1 MAVYTEVAD
10 EELARF
16 IASYGLGTVLSCI
29 GIAEGVENTNYL
41 VGTTSGQFILT
52 LYEKRVH
59 TGDLPFFLG
68 LMEHL
73 AAKGLSCPTPVRDQQ
88 GLNLRELAGRPAA
101 LVTFLEGLWLRKPL
115 ARHCHSVGV
124 ALGQLHEAGR
134 DFTIPRPNAL
144 GPEGWRPLFERFRD
158 RADEIRPGLAVTIES
173 ELQAVLD
180 AWPRDLP
187 FGVIHADLF
196 PDNVFFKG
204 DQLSGLIDFYFAC
217 NDALAY
223 DIAVGLNAWCF
234 REDLSFDL
242 EKGAALLAG
251 YQTVRRL
258 TRVER
263 DALPTLCRGAALRF
277 LLTRA
282 YDWVNT
288 PAGAMV
294 VKHDP
299 IPYLERLLL
308 HARIVENGSAT
319 DYGLDQPT

>member
-16 IASYGLGTVLSCI
+16 IAGYGLGSVVTCK

-52 LYEKRVH
+52 LYEKRVD

-73 AAKGLSCPTPVRDQQ
+73 AGKGLSCPTPVRDRE
-88 GLNLRELAGRPAA
+88 GHNLSELAGRPAA

-115 ARHCHSVGV
+115 ARHCHSVGA
-124 ALGQLHEAGR
+124 ALAQLHQAGR
-134 DFTIPRPNAL
+134 DFEINRSNAL
-144 GPEGWRPLFERFRD
+144 GPGGWSPLFERFRD
-158 RADEIRPGLAVTIES
+158 RANDIRPGLDETIGN
-173 ELQAVLD
+173 ELQAVLR
-180 AWPRDLP
+180 AWPQDLP
-187 FGVIHADLF
+187 HGVIHADLF
-196 PDNVFFKG
+196 PDNVFFMG

-223 DIAVGLNAWCF
+223 DVAVCLNAWCF
-234 REDLSFDL
+234 RDDLTFDL

-251 YQTVRRL
+251 YQSVRRL
-258 TRVER
+258 TSAER

-299 IPYLERLLL
+299 IPYLERLLH
-308 HARIVENGSAT
+308 HARVANTGSGA
-319 DYGLDQPT
+319 DYGLDGPR